1 VLVAVRRLF
10 DACSLRAFL
19 WEECPFLIL
28 AHRSFAFLFASS
40 LAVLACEQPRAE
52 NVNLRDDFGDPV
64 RIGRV
69 PARIVSLNPATTELL
84 FALGAGGRLVGR
96 SNYDLWPDSA
106 RSIPALG
113 QGLQPNVEAVLGTH
127 PDLVIV
133 YASQDNRPAVARLR
147 AAGVGTLALKND
159 HISDFRRASE
169 VLGAIL
175 GDSARGVSV
184 ADSVYRTLDRVRAAT
199 ARLPRPA
206 VFWHIW
212 DAPLITIGAGSF
224 MNELVDIAGARN
236 VYADIPSPSK
246 AISLE
251 DVARRDPE
259 FILAGPI
266 GQQRINSDRRWQ
278 IVRAAR
284 TNKVLVVDTVLVARP
299 SVRLGEAAVSLANL
313 LHPGALR

>member
-1 VLVAVRRLF
+1 MFLQRWSFGLLF
-10 DACSLRAFL
+10 ACSLAM
-19 WEECPFLIL
+19 
-28 AHRSFAFLFASS
+28 
-40 LAVLACEQPRAE
+40 LACDQQRAE
-52 NVNLRDDFGDPV
+52 RVDTRDDFGDPI
-64 RIGRV
+64 RIGQV

-96 SNYDLWPDSA
+96 SDYDLWPDSA

-127 PDLVIV
+127 PDLVIL
-133 YASQDNRPAVARLR
+133 YGSQDNRPAALRLR
-147 AAGVGTLALKND
+147 AAGVNTLALKND
-159 HISDFRRASE
+159 HISDFRRATQL
-169 VLGAIL
+169 LGAIL
-175 GDSARGVSV
+175 GDSARAKAV
-184 ADSVYRTLDRVRAAT
+184 ADSVYRTLDRVRLAT
-199 ARLPRPA
+199 AQLPRPV

-266 GQQRINSDRRWQ
+266 GAQRISADRRWQ

-284 TNKVLVVDTVLVARP
+284 ANKVLVVDTVLVARP

>member
-1 VLVAVRRLF
+1 VSVLISRR
-10 DACSLRAFL
+10 
-19 WEECPFLIL
+19 
-28 AHRSFAFLFASS
+28 RSFAFLFACSCA
-40 LAVLACEQPRAE
+40 LPACDQRPAE
-52 NVNLRDDFGDPV
+52 RSQVRDDFGDPV
-64 RIGRV
+64 RIGKI
-69 PARIVSLNPATTELL
+69 PTRIVSLNPATTELL

-96 SNYDLWPDSA
+96 SDYDLWPDSA
-106 RSIPALG
+106 RHIRALG

-127 PDLVIV
+127 PDLVIL
-133 YASQDNRPAVARLR
+133 YASQDNRPAAARLQ
-147 AAGVGTLALKND
+147 AAGVNTLALKND
-159 HISDFRRASE
+159 HIADFRRASE
-169 VLGAIL
+169 LLGAIL
-175 GDSARGVSV
+175 RDSTRARTV
-184 ADSVYRTLDRVRAAT
+184 ADSVNRTLDRVRVAT
-199 ARLPRPA
+199 AALSRPA

-224 MNELVDIAGARN
+224 MNELVDIAGGRN

-246 AISLE
+246 AISPE
-251 DVARRDPE
+251 DVARRDPD

-266 GQQRINSDRRWQ
+266 GEQRIGSDRRWQ